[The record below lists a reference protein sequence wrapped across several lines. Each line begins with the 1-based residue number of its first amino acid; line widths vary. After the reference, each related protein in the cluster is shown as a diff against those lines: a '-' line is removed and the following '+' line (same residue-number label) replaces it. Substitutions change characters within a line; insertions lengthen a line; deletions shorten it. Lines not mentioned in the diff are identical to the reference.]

1 MFTVSPFQAYT
12 ASAWGTYS
20 ATGTRV
26 RVTVC
31 VENTARGAY
40 GAAAAG
46 LAFDSGYR
54 RHHIASAGTVDYDHT
69 QCGSP

>member
-1 MFTVSPFQAYT
+1 MFTASPFPAHT
-12 ASAWGTYS
+12 ASARGTYS
-20 ATGTRV
+20 AAGTRV

-31 VENTARGAY
+31 VEGTARGVY
-40 GAAAAG
+40 GAAAVG

-54 RHHIASAGTVDYDHT
+54 RHHIVSAETVGYDHA